1 MLTSLVKSPATSAE
15 EKARYVD
22 ELNETARRMVT
33 SLDEIVWAVNPR
45 NDTIASLASYF
56 GAYAQRLL
64 ELASVACGLDVADD
78 LPDYPLDPKFRQE
91 LFLAFKEALTNVVR
105 HARANKV
112 WLRMSVQDQRSWS
125 PWPTTA
131 AASTLA
137 NGMPVPTG
145 SQHAETTGR
154 VGRTLDIQSKPANG
168 NHRSFPGSVA
178 QNIAM
183 IKVGIVEDN
192 KTLREGFETLINRTP
207 GLQCVCTCTTV
218 AEALKKIPKAQ
229 PDVVLMDIQLPDKS
243 GVECTAQVK
252 ELLPSVHI
260 IIVTVY
266 EDSDRIFQA
275 LRAGACGYL
284 LKRAKP
290 ERVIAAI
297 QEAQEGGV
305 PMTPEIARKVIGHFR
320 EQAVAAS
327 EAGEPLSA

>member
-1 MLTSLVKSPATSAE
+1 MT
-15 EKARYVD
+15 
-22 ELNETARRMVT
+22 
-33 SLDEIVWAVNPR
+33 
-45 NDTIASLASYF
+45 
-56 GAYAQRLL
+56 
-64 ELASVACGLDVADD
+64 
-78 LPDYPLDPKFRQE
+78 
-91 LFLAFKEALTNVVR
+91 
-105 HARANKV
+105 
-112 WLRMSVQDQRSWS
+112 
-125 PWPTTA
+125 
-131 AASTLA
+131 
-137 NGMPVPTG
+137 
-145 SQHAETTGR
+145 
-154 VGRTLDIQSKPANG
+154 
-168 NHRSFPGSVA
+168 
-178 QNIAM
+178 
-183 IKVGIVEDN
+183 KVGIVEDN

-218 AEALKKIPKAQ
+218 AEALRKIPKAH

-284 LKRAKP
+284 LKRARP

-320 EQAVAAS
+320 EQAAAAS
-327 EAGEPLSA
+327 EAESLSPREKEVLQLVMHGLANKEIAERLGVTLAAVKWHLQHIYEKLHVHSRTEAAMKFKSQQKP